1 LEKKKL
7 RVPLL
12 TSSVAAAP
20 AAIDDDVQNGTTLMH
35 KIRFSSTPNK
45 QSFLIFRLIDRPRR
59 FDKGRECQSANR
71 AVEFNFSRKAANVGR
86 CYCSGRSLFGS
97 LMEKWNFRNEKN
109 SCDVAGCPISQP
121 LITLETRFS

>member
-1 LEKKKL
+1 MCRCLL
-7 RVPLL
+7 RVWRLLRPPL
-12 TSSVAAAP
+12 TMTY
-20 AAIDDDVQNGTTLMH
+20 GMGRRRCT
-35 KIRFSSTPNK
+35 RFVFHRHQINK
-45 QSFLIFRLIDRPRR
+45 VSRFFRLIDRPRR
-59 FDKGRECQSANR
+59 FDKRREFQSANR

-109 SCDVAGCPISQP
+109 SCDVAGCPIQQPP